1 MTSQTPAVATQG
13 ATPVSA
19 AVMEQVV
26 INGDL
31 DKLSAQDRVAYY
43 KRVCE
48 SVGVNPF
55 TRPFQYIRL
64 NGKLTLYAA
73 KDCTEQLRAQ
83 RGISITGLAATFDKD
98 AAVYTV
104 IATAIDREGRTDSAT
119 GAVPLGNEVKGEAR
133 ANAIMKAETKAK
145 RRVTLS
151 ISGLGWLDESET
163 GSITGAQVVDMHDDL
178 EALPGGRVAAQEAKT
193 VVDEETGEIIDDK
206 TPPTQGQ
213 GSRAK
218 AWQKRLSN
226 SGDPDVATMG
236 RLKLNQIIEHIGL
249 SAERVQQILGGQTVD
264 DWQAE
269 APDERTNLAVAYWI
283 VDAVL
288 AQEKQEATA

>member
-13 ATPVSA
+13 VTPVSA

-133 ANAIMKAETKAK
+133 ANAIMKAETRGVRRQNKWDKRGAFKACN
-145 RRVTLS
+145 
-151 ISGLGWLDESET
+151 LDANRLRQFS
-163 GSITGAQVVDMHDDL
+163 DL
-178 EALPGGRVAAQEAKT
+178 PTSVRLDSFAS
-193 VVDEETGEIIDDK
+193 
-206 TPPTQGQ
+206 PPV
-213 GSRAK
+213 SSPVWR
-218 AWQKRLSN
+218 
-226 SGDPDVATMG
+226 
-236 RLKLNQIIEHIGL
+236 
-249 SAERVQQILGGQTVD
+249 
-264 DWQAE
+264 
-269 APDERTNLAVAYWI
+269 LAVRGTCPPA
-283 VDAVL
+283 
-288 AQEKQEATA
+288 